1 LLNSV
6 KPVTNPEMKRIF
18 NYELF
23 RKYKT
28 ADMETI
34 KKLFGVTFIVILFVG
49 VSGFDKTQKIVKNDP
64 NPHWYAGDTVPEKI
78 KTETDHMIAEI
89 HKAIRESRAALQNID
104 WNSMQAEIH
113 SALKEINFDKLFE
126 GLAGAIKEIDTKE
139 MAEHLKKEVNS
150 IDLDKMKTE
159 MNKALDAIDHLDLK
173 MNRDQ
178 KESLKRN
185 LEKIKPEM
193 EKKMQELK
201 SELEQMKKQMKRTAN
216 EHYTNIQD
224 QQFYFSGGL
233 MPYSI

>member
-1 LLNSV
+1 V
-6 KPVTNPEMKRIF
+6 V
-18 NYELF
+18 
-23 RKYKT
+23 
-28 ADMETI
+28 
-34 KKLFGVTFIVILFVG
+34 LFVG
-49 VSGFDKTQKIVKNDP
+49 ISGFDKTQKIVQDNHP
-64 NPHWYAGDTVPEKI
+64 AYWFAGDTVPDKI
-78 KTETDHMIAEI
+78 TIEPSQVIEEI
-89 HKAIRESRAALQNID
+89 HKAIRESKAALQNID
-104 WNSMQAEIH
+104 WNSVQAEIH
-113 SALKEINFDKLFE
+113 SALKEVNFDKLFE

-150 IDLDKMKTE
+150 IDLDKMKSE
-159 MNKALDAIDHLDLK
+159 MNKALDAINHLDLK
-173 MNRDQ
+173 INQKQ

-216 EHYTNIQD
+216 EHYTDIQD